1 MSTAESSSWT
11 MPHANLLQWMFE
23 LNSTTKNIDKSS
35 CSNIRINNSNFFCFC
50 INLFGPWRRKIL
62 FCRFG
67 LSKSQTC
74 NRLAKGGGKTW
85 SLRKDSSEVFTLKRG
100 SCCQPPV
107 EKQDM
112 KSPVLERRCCYL
124 LLCKLGRAISGDTW
138 QHTTHSLS
146 LRNMKF
152 ITPNFICPRL
162 LEHTQHIHEVQ
173 MTRVL
178 GKIN

>member
-11 MPHANLLQWMFE
+11 LPHANRLNWMLE

-35 CSNIRINNSNFFCFC
+35 CSNIRINNNNFFWICSVHEGERFC
-50 INLFGPWRRKIL
+50 

-74 NRLAKGGGKTW
+74 NRLTKGGGKTW
-85 SLRKDSSEVFTLKRG
+85 SLRKNSSGVFTLKRG

-124 LLCKLGRAISGDTW
+124 LLCKLGQAISGDTW